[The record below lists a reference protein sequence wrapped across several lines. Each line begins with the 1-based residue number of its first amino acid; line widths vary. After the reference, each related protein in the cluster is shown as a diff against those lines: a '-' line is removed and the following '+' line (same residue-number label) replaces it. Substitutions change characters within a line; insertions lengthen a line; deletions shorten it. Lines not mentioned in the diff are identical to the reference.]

1 MMVQKQQPIDKSKT
15 VLDQQYL
22 NGRHVYHFF
31 KRVLDIIFALIGLI
45 LLSPL
50 FLIIIVMIKV
60 DDHGPAFYKQKR
72 VGYNG
77 KEFEMFKFRSM
88 VVDADKKL
96 SSILNQNDVQGAMFK
111 MKRDP
116 RITRVGHFLRNH
128 SLDELPQLVN
138 VLTGDMSLVGPRP
151 PLPREVKDYTP
162 YDKQRL
168 WVKPGCTGLW
178 QVTERN
184 DVGFDRM
191 VQLDIEYIQRSG
203 LWYDFSLLVRTI
215 KVVIFPNGAY

>member
-1 MMVQKQQPIDKSKT
+1 MVQEKQPIDKSKT
-15 VLDQQYL
+15 VLNQKYL
-22 NGRHVYHFF
+22 NSRHIYHFF
-31 KRVLDIIFALIGLI
+31 KRLLDIIISLIGLI
-45 LLSPL
+45 VLSPV
-50 FLIIIVMIKV
+50 FLIIVILIKL

-72 VGYNG
+72 IGFNG
-77 KEFEMFKFRSM
+77 RAFEMYKFRSM

-96 SSILNQNDVQGAMFK
+96 AKILNQNEVQGAMFK

-138 VLTGDMSLVGPRP
+138 VLKGDMSLVGPRP
-151 PLPREVKDYTP
+151 PLPREVKDYTA
-162 YDKQRL
+162 YDMQRL

-191 VQLDIEYIQRSG
+191 VQLDIEYIRHSG
-203 LWYDFSLLVRTI
+203 LWYDFTLLVRTV
-215 KVVIFPNGAY
+215 KVVIFPNSAY